1 MNANRENA
9 GPTNGRP
16 VEEKKKLPWRNCLYD
31 RLPFSLDQ
39 VEKFIIAVSVLI
51 VLLILIGIF
60 IQ

>member
-9 GPTNGRP
+9 GTTNERPT
-16 VEEKKKLPWRNCLYD
+16 EEKKKPWRNRLYD
-31 RLPFSLDQ
+31 RLPFRLDQ